1 MALPAP
7 NLDDRTFQDIVDETK
22 RLIPRYCPE
31 WTNHNLSDPGVAL
44 IELFAWMSEM
54 VLFRMNQVPD
64 RLYTKFLDLVGIQPF
79 PPSVARAALT
89 FYLTGVRDRPVVVPA
104 GTEVGTTGGLA
115 GDTVVFSTRDD
126 LVMAPPHLVAAKTGT
141 AADEALLVDAWDDLR
156 LPGSELTCFNSDP
169 ISPGDAMYLGFAD
182 SLAGSL
188 IRLTVSASIEGIGVD
203 PTDPPISWEVWS
215 GQTWLQAQVQGD
227 STGGLNR
234 DGHILL
240 ALPAAME
247 AISLGGTRAFWLRG
261 RLRAARADQASYR
274 ASPRIASLT
283 VDTLG
288 GTVPAEHAVVVGQ
301 EPVGRSDG
309 TADQVFNLRQAPVL
323 PRRDGERVRVVT
335 LTETTEWSEV
345 EDFTGSGPT
354 DRHYV
359 LDGATGEIRFGPTVR
374 YADGTIRQHGA
385 IPPDGAEIVMTGY
398 RHGGGAAGNVG
409 ANTLT
414 SIRTGIAYVDRV
426 TNMAPATGGVD
437 AETVGNAKLR
447 GPMTLRTGQRAVT
460 AHDFERLT
468 LEASTEVARVRC
480 LAPTGPGCP
489 VRLLVVPQVRTSPDE
504 QRIDD
509 FALTADLY
517 HRISDHL
524 EPRRMLGATVD
535 IGTPYYQGVTVAA
548 LIQALPGRPAALVRQ
563 RALDVLYRW
572 VNPLTGG
579 PDGDGWAFDTDLNA
593 AALSELLEAIE
604 GVDRVEEVLLFAY
617 DLRTGQR
624 VGPGRELIRLD
635 RQSLFLSARH
645 QVVVR

>member
-79 PPSVARAALT
+79 PPSVARADLT
-89 FYLTGVRDRPVVVPA
+89 FYLTGPRERPVVVPA
-104 GTEVGTTGGLA
+104 GTEVGTSGGLA
-115 GDTVVFSTRDD
+115 GDTVVFSTRED
-126 LVMAPPHLVAAKTGT
+126 LVMAPPRLVSAKTGT
-141 AADEALLVDAWDDLR
+141 ATAEGLLVDAWDDLR
-156 LPGSELTCFNSDP
+156 LPGSEVRCFNSDP
-169 ISPGDAMYLGFAD
+169 IAPGDALYLGFAD

-188 IRLTVSASIEGIGVD
+188 VRLTVAASIEGIGVD
-203 PTDPPISWEVWS
+203 PTDPPISWEAWS
-215 GQTWLQAQVQGD
+215 GEAWMSAAVHGD

-234 DGHILL
+234 DGHIML

-247 AISLGGTRAFWLRG
+247 ALTLGGTRAFWLRA
-261 RLRAARADQASYR
+261 RLRAARADQPSYR
-274 ASPRIASLT
+274 ASPRIASLSA
-283 VDTLG
+283 DTFG
-288 GTVPAEHAVVVGQ
+288 GTVGAEHAVVVGQ
-301 EPVGRSDG
+301 ESVGRSDG
-309 TADQVFNLRQAPVL
+309 TADQLFTLRQAPVL
-323 PRRDGERVRVVT
+323 PRRDDERVRVVT
-335 LTETTEWSEV
+335 LTETEEWTEV
-345 EDFTGSGPT
+345 DDFTGSGPG
-354 DRHYV
+354 DRHYL

-374 YADGTIRQHGA
+374 YADGSIRQHGA
-385 IPPDGAEIVMTGY
+385 IPPDGAEIVMSGY
-398 RHGGGAAGNVG
+398 RHGGGASGNVG

-414 SIRTGIAYVDRV
+414 SLRTGVAYVDRV
-426 TNMAPATGGVD
+426 TNLAPATGGVD
-437 AETVGNAKLR
+437 AETVRNAKTR
-447 GPMTLRTGQRAVT
+447 GPLTLRTGQRAVT
-460 AHDFERLT
+460 VHDFERLT

-480 LAPTGPGCP
+480 LPPAGPGAP
-489 VRLLVVPQVRTSPDE
+489 VRLLVVPQVRSTPEE

-509 FALTADLY
+509 FAITPELY
-517 HRISDHL
+517 GRIRDHI
-524 EPRRMLGATVD
+524 EPRRILGATVD

-548 LIQALPGRPAALVRQ
+548 LVQALPGRPAALVRQ
-563 RALDVLYRW
+563 RALDLLYRY
-572 VNPLTGG
+572 VNPLAGG
-579 PDGDGWAFDTDLNA
+579 ADGDGWAFDTDLNA
-593 AALSELLEAIE
+593 APLAEMLEAIE

-617 DLRTGQR
+617 DLRTDQR